1 MTLWEKIV
9 LCYSRVGGA
18 GLCPAGPGTAGSAV
32 AAIAAHWL
40 FLPLPIPARLAV
52 VIGIFLTGAL
62 AAGMAER
69 LLGRSDPGEVVIDEL
84 LGVWLVL
91 LPFQESDW
99 RLLLAAFVFFRI
111 FDIWKPGPIHAS
123 ENWLPGGYG
132 IMIDDVVA
140 AVPALFCV
148 AILRFLH
155 IVYSRGNT
163 VRNVFFGG
171 RETSLPAREFFP
183 PPFPCTCFP
192 RNDRPVWSK
201 TRSVSN

>member
-1 MTLWEKIV
+1 MTPWEKIV

-32 AAIAAHWL
+32 AAVAAHWL
-40 FLPLPIPARLAV
+40 FLPLSLPARLAV
-52 VIGIFLTGAL
+52 LLAVFITGAL

-69 LLGRSDPGEVVIDEL
+69 LLGKSDPGEVVIDEL

-132 IMIDDVVA
+132 IMIDDVMA
-140 AVPALFCV
+140 AIPALLCV
-148 AILRFLH
+148 SVLRLLH
-155 IVYSRGNT
+155 IV
-163 VRNVFFGG
+163 
-171 RETSLPAREFFP
+171 
-183 PPFPCTCFP
+183 
-192 RNDRPVWSK
+192 
-201 TRSVSN
+201 

>member
-1 MTLWEKIV
+1 MTPWEKIV

-148 AILRFLH
+148 GILRFFH
-155 IVYSRGNT
+155 IV
-163 VRNVFFGG
+163 
-171 RETSLPAREFFP
+171 
-183 PPFPCTCFP
+183 
-192 RNDRPVWSK
+192 
-201 TRSVSN
+201 

>member
-1 MTLWEKIV
+1 MTPWEKIV

-40 FLPLPIPARLAV
+40 FLPLPILARLAV

-140 AVPALFCV
+140 AVPALLCV
-148 AILRFLH
+148 AVLRFFH
-155 IVYSRGNT
+155 IV
-163 VRNVFFGG
+163 
-171 RETSLPAREFFP
+171 
-183 PPFPCTCFP
+183 
-192 RNDRPVWSK
+192 
-201 TRSVSN
+201 

>member
-1 MTLWEKIV
+1 MTPWEKIV
-9 LCYSRVGGA
+9 LCYSRVCGA

-132 IMIDDVVA
+132 IMIDDVMA
-140 AVPALFCV
+140 AIPALLCV
-148 AILRFLH
+148 SVLRLFH
-155 IVYSRGNT
+155 IV
-163 VRNVFFGG
+163 
-171 RETSLPAREFFP
+171 
-183 PPFPCTCFP
+183 
-192 RNDRPVWSK
+192 
-201 TRSVSN
+201 

>member
-84 LGVWLVL
+84 MGVWLVL

-148 AILRFLH
+148 AILRFFH
-155 IVYSRGNT
+155 IV
-163 VRNVFFGG
+163 
-171 RETSLPAREFFP
+171 
-183 PPFPCTCFP
+183 
-192 RNDRPVWSK
+192 
-201 TRSVSN
+201 

>member
-1 MTLWEKIV
+1 MTPWEKIV

-40 FLPLPIPARLAV
+40 FLPLPILARLAV

-140 AVPALFCV
+140 AVPALFCFAV
-148 AILRFLH
+148 LRFFH
-155 IVYSRGNT
+155 IV
-163 VRNVFFGG
+163 
-171 RETSLPAREFFP
+171 
-183 PPFPCTCFP
+183 
-192 RNDRPVWSK
+192 
-201 TRSVSN
+201 

>member
-91 LPFQESDW
+91 LPFQ
-99 RLLLAAFVFFRI
+99 
-111 FDIWKPGPIHAS
+111 
-123 ENWLPGGYG
+123 
-132 IMIDDVVA
+132 
-140 AVPALFCV
+140 
-148 AILRFLH
+148 
-155 IVYSRGNT
+155 
-163 VRNVFFGG
+163 
-171 RETSLPAREFFP
+171 
-183 PPFPCTCFP
+183 
-192 RNDRPVWSK
+192 
-201 TRSVSN
+201 

>member
-18 GLCPAGPGTAGSAV
+18 GLCPAGPGPAGSAV
-32 AAIAAHWL
+32 AAIAPHWL

-148 AILRFLH
+148 AILRFFH
-155 IVYSRGNT
+155 IV
-163 VRNVFFGG
+163 
-171 RETSLPAREFFP
+171 
-183 PPFPCTCFP
+183 
-192 RNDRPVWSK
+192 
-201 TRSVSN
+201 

>member
-9 LCYSRVGGA
+9 LCYCRVGGA
-18 GLCPAGPGTAGSAV
+18 GLSPAGPGTVGSAV
-32 AAIAAHWL
+32 AAVAAHWL
-40 FLPLPIPARLAV
+40 FLPLSLPARIVVLLAV
-52 VIGIFLTGAL
+52 FFTGAL

-69 LLGRSDPGEVVIDEL
+69 LLGKSDPGEVVIDEL

-140 AVPALFCV
+140 AVPALLCV
-148 AILRFLH
+148 AILRFFH
-155 IVYSRGNT
+155 IV
-163 VRNVFFGG
+163 
-171 RETSLPAREFFP
+171 
-183 PPFPCTCFP
+183 
-192 RNDRPVWSK
+192 
-201 TRSVSN
+201 

>member
-1 MTLWEKIV
+1 MTPWEKIV

-40 FLPLPIPARLAV
+40 FLPLPILARLAV

-148 AILRFLH
+148 AVLRFFH
-155 IVYSRGNT
+155 IV
-163 VRNVFFGG
+163 
-171 RETSLPAREFFP
+171 
-183 PPFPCTCFP
+183 
-192 RNDRPVWSK
+192 
-201 TRSVSN
+201 

>member
-1 MTLWEKIV
+1 MTLWEKIG

-32 AAIAAHWL
+32 AASAAHWL

-69 LLGRSDPGEVVIDEL
+69 LLGRSDPGEV
-84 LGVWLVL
+84 
-91 LPFQESDW
+91 
-99 RLLLAAFVFFRI
+99 AFVFFRI

-140 AVPALFCV
+140 AVPALLCV
-148 AILRFLH
+148 AVLRFFH
-155 IVYSRGNT
+155 IV
-163 VRNVFFGG
+163 
-171 RETSLPAREFFP
+171 
-183 PPFPCTCFP
+183 
-192 RNDRPVWSK
+192 
-201 TRSVSN
+201 